1 MDGFEGSLRFKFLD
15 ALREAL
21 INSQTVVAGRKA
33 VGCDEWQHE
42 CVRFGLID
50 KQQKPDSARAMF
62 SRYRRELVAATRIA
76 CDGDLTWL
84 I

>member
-1 MDGFEGSLRFKFLD
+1 MKRPPSPLGLKFLD

-21 INSQTVVAGRKA
+21 INSQTVITGRKV
-33 VGCDEWQHE
+33 VGCDEWQRE

-50 KQQKPDSARAMF
+50 KKQKPDSARAMF
-62 SRYRRELVAATRIA
+62 SRYRRELVAAARIA